1 VRLFGAGSR
10 SGLEAT
16 VAAIL
21 VGLAWG
27 IFCWWGDDS
36 RWTLIRGAANVAG
49 PWLVIAFWAG
59 TQSPRW
65 QRSALLGVL
74 AMVAALV
81 GYYASIEL
89 LDAAQASNRI
99 SLEAALSWAVVA
111 VPVGLV
117 CGAGGA
123 FWRHGRW
130 QGTLAVGLLAGAL
143 FGEGLLLLRETNWN
157 ALEYMAV
164 PIAEVT
170 VAFALVVA
178 LLDRREALRA
188 VLVAGASGALALVMM
203 EAAMVEVRT
212 RLGDVIL

>member
-1 VRLFGAGSR
+1 MRLFGAGSR
-10 SGLEAT
+10 TGLESV

-27 IFCWWGDDS
+27 VFCWWGDDS

-59 TQSPRW
+59 VQSTRW
-65 QRSALLGVL
+65 QRSAGLGVL
-74 AMVAALV
+74 ALVAAVV
-81 GYYASIEL
+81 GYYAAIEL
-89 LDAAQASNRI
+89 LDAEQAPNRL
-99 SLEAALSWAVVA
+99 SLDSALSWGVVA
-111 VPVGLV
+111 VPAGLA

-123 FWRHGRW
+123 LWRQGRW
-130 QGTLAVGLLAGAL
+130 PGTLAVGLLASAL
-143 FGEGLLLLRETNWN
+143 FAEGLLLLRGTDWS

-170 VAFALVVA
+170 LAFALIVA

-188 VLVAGASGALALVMM
+188 VLVAGLSGPFALVML
-203 EAAMVEVRT
+203 EAVMVEVRT
-212 RLGDVIL
+212 RLGNGIL